1 MISVLLRKTGNKD
14 PHKEY
19 ALMVRDYNGI
29 EVDWTT
35 LCYMDY
41 FSASRI
47 EGENITFWDGDAEEK
62 PEARAL
68 RLEHPS
74 LREAWENYQTLK
86 ALFMKN
92 N

>member
-1 MISVLLRKTGNKD
+1 MVSVLLRKTGKKD

-35 LCYMDY
+35 LAYMDY

-47 EGENITFWDGDAEEK
+47 EGESISYWDGDAEEK
-62 PEARAL
+62 PEASAL

-86 ALFMKN
+86 TLFTKN
-92 N
+92 K

>member
-1 MISVLLRKTGNKD
+1 MVSVLLRKTGKKD

-19 ALMVRDYNGI
+19 ALMVRDYNGM

-35 LCYMDY
+35 LCYMDH

-47 EGENITFWDGDAEEK
+47 EGESISYWDGDEEMK
-62 PEARAL
+62 EPARAL

-74 LREAWENYQTLK
+74 LREAWENYLVLK
-86 ALFMKN
+86 KLFEDKK
-92 N
+92 

>member
-1 MISVLLRKTGNKD
+1 MVSVYLRKTGKTD

-35 LCYMDY
+35 LAYMDY
-41 FSASRI
+41 FSATRI
-47 EGENITFWDGDAEEK
+47 ENERITLWDGDVEEK

-86 ALFMKN
+86 ALFAKPK
-92 N
+92 